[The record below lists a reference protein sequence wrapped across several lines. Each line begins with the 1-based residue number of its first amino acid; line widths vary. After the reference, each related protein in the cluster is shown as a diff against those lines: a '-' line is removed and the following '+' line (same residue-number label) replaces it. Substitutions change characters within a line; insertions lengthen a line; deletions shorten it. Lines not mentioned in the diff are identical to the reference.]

1 MRVLYDHQIFTYQ
14 RFGGIS
20 RYFAELM
27 NCYSNMGDIDCLLG
41 VRESSNESLINTG
54 LTKKHAIAV
63 PKTSD
68 NLMKLSYRFM
78 KNNLYSQKLIKQK
91 EFDIFHP
98 TFFFP
103 GLTRKLGKKP
113 FVVTIMD
120 MIPELF
126 PEMYPKKSLYSKYV
140 THKWISGKKE
150 LVENASMIIAISEK
164 TKRDLVDI
172 YGIDSERIEVVY
184 LGNSLY
190 PADNSLSNLKLPER
204 YLLFVGT
211 RNDYKNFGRF
221 VKASAEIMKEDQD
234 LNIVCIGGGGFSED
248 ENLLLNSLEIASRV
262 KQYNVTD
269 AELYYAYQNAQA
281 FIFPSL
287 YEGFGIPIV
296 EAFVAKC
303 PLILSKSSCFP
314 EIAGDAAIYFDP
326 SDENSIAASIK
337 KVIYDSSL
345 QEVLRDKGKE
355 RVKLFTWEETAR
367 QTLDIYKRVLD
378 KN

>member
-27 NCYSNMGDIDCLLG
+27 NCYSNMEDIDYLLG
-41 VRESSNESLINTG
+41 VKESSNESLVNTG
-54 LTKKHAIAV
+54 LTKKHAITV
-63 PKTSD
+63 PETSD
-68 NLMKLSYRFM
+68 NLLKLSCRFM
-78 KNNLYSQKLIKQK
+78 KNNLYSQKLIKEK

-103 GLTRKLGKKP
+103 GLTKKLGKKP

-126 PEMYPKKSLYSKYV
+126 PEMYPKNGLYSKHV
-140 THKWISGKKE
+140 THKWIDGKKE

-164 TKRDLVDI
+164 TKKDLVDI
-172 YGIDSERIEVVY
+172 YGIDSERVKVVY
-184 LGNSLY
+184 LGNSLF
-190 PADNSLSNLKLPER
+190 PADNIPCNLKFPGK

-211 RNDYKNFGRF
+211 RNDYKNFDRF
-221 VKASAEIMKEDQD
+221 IKASAEIMKEDEE
-234 LNIVCIGGGGFSED
+234 LNIVCIGGGVFSED
-248 ENLLLNSLEIASRV
+248 ENLLLSSLGIKSRV
-262 KQYNVTD
+262 NQYNVTD

-296 EAFVAKC
+296 ESFVAKC
-303 PLILSKSSCFP
+303 PLILSESSCFP

-337 KVIYDSSL
+337 EVIYDSDL
-345 QEVLRDKGKE
+345 QAGLKQNGLE
-355 RVKLFTWEETAR
+355 RAKLFTWEETAR
-367 QTLDIYKRVLD
+367 QTLDIYKSVLD